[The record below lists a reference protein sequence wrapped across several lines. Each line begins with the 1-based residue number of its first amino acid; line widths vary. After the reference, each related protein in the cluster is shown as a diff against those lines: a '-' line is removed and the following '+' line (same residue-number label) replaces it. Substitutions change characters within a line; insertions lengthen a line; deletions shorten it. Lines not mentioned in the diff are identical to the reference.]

1 MVLFNIHGESLAIDQ
16 ETWSLALSLGRTHG
30 WDQQGTLPPPR
41 QICERSENSRWSGD
55 YDSGVGQEVTRT
67 DAFALAAA
75 LDQVPHDTPLGIDF
89 AALKDFCRRG
99 GFIIS
104 DLDAGTHSGHIPRF
118 QSSSLDSGSPS
129 PSLEEPVLRKSE

>member
-16 ETWSLALSLGRTHG
+16 ETWSLALSLGPNTWVGPAGYVTASTANLRG
-30 WDQQGTLPPPR
+30 VG
-41 QICERSENSRWSGD
+41 ESRWSGD

-75 LDQVPHDTPLGIDF
+75 LDQAPHGTPLGIDF

-104 DLDAGTHSGHIPRF
+104 GSDAGTHSGHIPRF
-118 QSSSLDSGSPS
+118 QSSSTDSGSRS
-129 PSLEEPVLRKSE
+129 PSLEEPVLRKGE